1 MWRGC
6 ARADC
11 AWLVRAREVCRRES
25 TRGPAS
31 EVCVCVRRRACAG
44 ARKRS
49 ASSGH
54 TGTFKGKA
62 ALSSAF
68 VANENVHQIREHGG
82 MGTQCTVQ
90 PGGQQPQPKRQWR
103 LHVVVVVAATAQTLW
118 KFRGGFRTGSGLQ
131 PSFLEVPTRL
141 LFRTTTGFLCP
152 LPSHVPPSVVK
163 TSEQPGPNSWT
174 QSLFKTRAHWAG
186 GRVSTFRAVEGVT

>member
-1 MWRGC
+1 M
-6 ARADC
+6 
-11 AWLVRAREVCRRES
+11 VIV
-25 TRGPAS
+25 
-31 EVCVCVRRRACAG
+31 VV
-44 ARKRS
+44 
-49 ASSGH
+49 
-54 TGTFKGKA
+54 A
-62 ALSSAF
+62 A
-68 VANENVHQIREHGG
+68 VAVVAVVG
-82 MGTQCTVQ
+82 VVAVAVAVA
-90 PGGQQPQPKRQWR
+90 
-103 LHVVVVVAATAQTLW
+103 VVVVVAATAQTLW

-141 LFRTTTGFLCP
+141 LFRTTTGFLSP

>member
-1 MWRGC
+1 MI
-6 ARADC
+6 
-11 AWLVRAREVCRRES
+11 LTSSS
-25 TRGPAS
+25 TRNPIVITDV
-31 EVCVCVRRRACAG
+31 EV
-44 ARKRS
+44 
-49 ASSGH
+49 
-54 TGTFKGKA
+54 
-62 ALSSAF
+62 
-68 VANENVHQIREHGG
+68 
-82 MGTQCTVQ
+82 
-90 PGGQQPQPKRQWR
+90 PGVVV
-103 LHVVVVVAATAQTLW
+103 VVVVVAVAVAVAATDQTLW
-118 KFRGGFRTGSGLQ
+118 KFRGGFGTGSGLQ

>member
-1 MWRGC
+1 MCYWFLL
-6 ARADC
+6 
-11 AWLVRAREVCRRES
+11 LVI
-25 TRGPAS
+25 
-31 EVCVCVRRRACAG
+31 
-44 ARKRS
+44 
-49 ASSGH
+49 
-54 TGTFKGKA
+54 
-62 ALSSAF
+62 
-68 VANENVHQIREHGG
+68 VAIAHVAVIVIVIVIVIGI
-82 MGTQCTVQ
+82 
-90 PGGQQPQPKRQWR
+90 
-103 LHVVVVVAATAQTLW
+103 LVVVVAVVVVVVFVFVVVVVVVAVVAVVVVVVVVVAVAVAATAQTLW